1 MEITKIEKEEG
12 RYSGTYLV
20 TLTPNLIERFFG
32 IKERVEKYKDT
43 DSTYLSGG
51 GNIYVNQEGYK
62 TRNGSYIG
70 ESIDRWRRK
79 F

>member
-1 MEITKIEKEEG
+1 MKITKIEKEEG

-20 TLTPNLIERFFG
+20 TLTPYLIERFFG

-43 DSTYLSGG
+43 DSTYTFGG
-51 GNIYVNQEGYK
+51 GHIYVNQEGDSTK
-62 TRNGSYIG
+62 NGSYIG
-70 ESIDRWRRK
+70 ESIDKWRRK